1 MSTFSGHLIDRYPYL
16 SLDRFDANNLKS
28 TIYWLSHAHS
38 GLLLSIRSDSDLN
51 FPAEHLLKEGESA
64 GTQ

>member
-1 MSTFSGHLIDRYPYL
+1 MGHVFYKLVKQELIHHSTVKVVITIKILIY
-16 SLDRFDANNLKS
+16 SSFNQ
-28 TIYWLSHAHS
+28 
-38 GLLLSIRSDSDLN
+38 IRSDLN